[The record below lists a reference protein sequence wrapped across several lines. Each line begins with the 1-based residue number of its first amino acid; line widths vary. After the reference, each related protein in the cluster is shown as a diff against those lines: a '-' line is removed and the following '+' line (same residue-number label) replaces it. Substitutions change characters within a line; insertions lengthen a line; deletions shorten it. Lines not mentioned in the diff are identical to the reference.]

1 MRDDRWLRIYRP
13 VPRPLR
19 RLVCFPHAGGTA
31 GFFLP
36 VAQALRDTEVIA
48 VQYPGRHDR
57 RNEPFSPGIEDMA
70 DSVVAAL
77 GTCPSLPTI
86 LFGHSMGATVAFEV
100 ARRLDDTPA
109 AVAHLVVSG
118 RPSPTLG
125 ESEPAG
131 LPDDEAVIA
140 ELRRMSGTDDV
151 LLREPDLL
159 RMAMPVLRA
168 DYAAVTGYRYE
179 AGEPLRADLT
189 ALVGDDDPGVPVEA
203 AEAWAGCTT
212 GRFDLRVFAGGH
224 FYLKGWPGPVV
235 AALAEAL
242 RVGHGEEA
250 GRASR

>member
-1 MRDDRWLRIYRP
+1 MRDDRWLRTYRP

-36 VAQALRDTEVIA
+36 VARALWDTEVVA

-57 RNEPFSPGIEDMA
+57 RNEPFSAGIKDMT
-70 DSVVAAL
+70 DGVVAAL
-77 GTCPSLPTI
+77 GSRPSLPTI

-100 ARRLDDTPA
+100 ARRLDDTPD
-109 AVAHLVVSG
+109 AVAHLVLSG

-125 ESEPAG
+125 DAKPAS

-140 ELRRMSGTDDV
+140 ELRRMSGTDDA

-179 AGEPLRADLT
+179 PGKPLRADVT
-189 ALVGDDDPGVPVEA
+189 AFVGDDDPGVPVEA
-203 AEAWAGCTT
+203 AEAWADCTA
-212 GRFDLRVFAGGH
+212 GRFDMRVFAGGH
-224 FYLKGWPGPVV
+224 FYLKGWPGPVI
-235 AALAEAL
+235 AALAESL
-242 RVGHGEEA
+242 RAVPAEDE
-250 GRASR
+250 RASR

>member
-1 MRDDRWLRIYRP
+1 MVKGTGMRDDRWLRLYRP
-13 VPRPLR
+13 VSRPLR

-36 VAQALRDTEVIA
+36 MAQALRDIEVVA

-57 RNEPFSPGIEDMA
+57 RNEPFSASIEDMA
-70 DSVVAAL
+70 DHVAAAL
-77 GTCPSLPTI
+77 DTCPTLPTV

-109 AVAHLVVSG
+109 AVDHLVVSG
-118 RPSPTLG
+118 RQSPTLG
-125 ESEPAG
+125 DSDKPAG
-131 LPDDEAVIA
+131 LPDDAAVIA

-159 RMAMPVLRA
+159 RFAMPVIRA

-179 AGEPLRADLT
+179 PGKPLRADLT
-189 ALVGDDDPGVPVEA
+189 AFVGDADPGVPVEA

-212 GRFDLRVFAGGH
+212 GRFDLRVFRGDH

-235 AALAEAL
+235 AALAEA
-242 RVGHGEEA
+242 